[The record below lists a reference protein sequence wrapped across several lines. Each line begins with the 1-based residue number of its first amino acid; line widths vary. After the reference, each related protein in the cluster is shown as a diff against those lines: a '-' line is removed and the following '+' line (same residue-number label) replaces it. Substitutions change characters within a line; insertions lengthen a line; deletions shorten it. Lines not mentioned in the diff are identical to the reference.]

1 MNWEAA
7 LFLATLMGQAAGF
20 SGRIFPFIPNKLIPK
35 IVLGVN
41 IIANLLLVANKF
53 LEAAAIGVPGVA
65 WYHSA
70 PADVAVAGFSLGFLK
85 PILVAVGAAAVSAA
99 QLAVQRWIHE
109 RAIKPAVFPGSTPS
123 F

>member
-7 LFLATLMGQAAGF
+7 LFLSTLLGQVAGF
-20 SGRIFPFIPNKLIPK
+20 AGRIFPFIPNQVIPK

-41 IIANLLLVANKF
+41 ILGNLLLVANKF

-65 WYHSA
+65 WYVPEPSE
-70 PADVAVAGFSLGFLK
+70 VAAAGFFGFLK
-85 PILVAVGAAAVSAA
+85 PLLVAVGAAAVSAA
-99 QLAVQRWIHE
+99 QLAVQRWVHE
-109 RAIKPAVFPGSTPS
+109 KALKPAVFTASTSS